1 MSTTSPSTADL
12 PQTGVWEIDS
22 HHSTIHFSVTHH
34 AVATFRST
42 FTDVTGAYDAE
53 QGELAGE
60 VEVKNITLTG
70 LDRLKGHIFTP
81 DFFDAEEFPTISFR
95 SAKIHEDRHEVVVEG
110 ELTLRGVTKPITAR
124 GSVNGPQAI
133 YRDGE
138 LVSERIGIDLVTTID
153 RREWG
158 VNFNN
163 EVAQGVTNLGWDVKI
178 DAALEL
184 VRSVEG

>member
-1 MSTTSPSTADL
+1 MSTTSAPTASL
-12 PQTGVWEIDS
+12 PQTGVWAIDS

-42 FTDVTGAYDAE
+42 FTNVSGAYDAQ

-60 VEVKNITLTG
+60 VAVKDITLTG
-70 LDRLKGHIFTP
+70 LDRLKGHIFTA
-81 DFFDAEEFPTISFR
+81 DFFDAEQFPTIAFR
-95 SAKIHEDRHEVVVEG
+95 STKVHDDGHELIVEG

-124 GSVNGPQAI
+124 GSASGPQEVHQ
-133 YRDGE
+133 RDGA
-138 LVSERIGIDLVTTID
+138 VAERIGIDLITTID

-184 VRSVEG
+184 VKNAEG